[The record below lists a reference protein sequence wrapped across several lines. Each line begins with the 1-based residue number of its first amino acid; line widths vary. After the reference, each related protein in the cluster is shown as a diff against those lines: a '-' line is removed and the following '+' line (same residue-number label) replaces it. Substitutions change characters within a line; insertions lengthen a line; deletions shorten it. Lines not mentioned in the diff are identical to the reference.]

1 MPEKEDLNPELE
13 EILKKVYIFSELS
26 DEELAKVKRLVNT
39 KNYKKGTV
47 IFFEGDPGE
56 AVYFVKSGKVKV
68 YKGDDEGR
76 EYILHI
82 FGEGDVFAEVV
93 LLGGGTY
100 PATAEAVEDSVV
112 GFIKNDDLESFIKK
126 SPDLAIKIIRIMA
139 ARLRDSQEKI
149 KDLALK
155 DTYDRTAC
163 MLHKISLDY
172 GQRTS
177 RGIEIDLPVTR
188 QELAA
193 LVGTSRETVTRI
205 LSQMKKDG
213 IIDIDRQKIIVLDER
228 KLMRCR
234 KD

>member
-1 MPEKEDLNPELE
+1 MPEKKDFNLALED
-13 EILKKVYIFSELS
+13 ILKKVYIFSELS
-26 DEELAKVKRLVNT
+26 DEELVKVKRLVNT

-56 AVYFVKSGKVKV
+56 AVFFVKSGKVKV

-76 EYILHI
+76 EFILHI
-82 FGEGDVFAEVV
+82 FDEGDVFAEAV

-112 GFIKNDDLESFIKK
+112 GFIKNEDLESFIKK

-205 LSQMKKDG
+205 LSQMKKNG